1 MLGISLK
8 SALAHRLRLALTA
21 LAVMLGVTF
30 VTGTLTYTDAL
41 NGVFTSLVEE
51 GTEGV
56 DVYVAPKTEFES
68 LMDYGAG
75 GPGLPESMVDRIREV
90 PEVAVAYGT
99 VTGYA
104 QFVDKKGKAITP
116 FGPPTLGI
124 SWVEDAG
131 LSSVQITDG
140 RAPSGPGEVVMDA
153 VTARDHGFGVGDE
166 VEVLLQG
173 PKETFDLV
181 GIIDGPSG
189 SGFGGATMAAFDL
202 ETAQQLFDKKDRVDQ
217 IEVAAAEGTSPTE
230 LRNVLAAE
238 LPDDVELK
246 TGAAQTAEV
255 KDQIQQGFGFFTTVL
270 LVFAAVAV
278 FVGAFIIFNTFSIIV
293 AQRTKEFGL
302 LRAIGASQWQVMA
315 SVLVEAALIAA
326 VASALGILLGLAMA
340 VGLQNLMD
348 AVGVDLPAA
357 TLELAPRT
365 IVVGFLVGF
374 AVTMFSALLPAR
386 RAARISPVAAMQ
398 EIRTEDDSMKAAR
411 VYAGVGLTLVGAAL
425 MAAGLLSIVPEELTA
440 VGVGAL
446 LVFLG
451 VAGLGPVF
459 ARSLAG
465 ALGAPLPRVFGVTGT
480 LARENSRRSPRRTAS
495 TAAALM
501 VGLAL
506 VTLVAMFASSLKASI
521 DSALSAT
528 VKADLIVTGQ
538 TFASTTG
545 FSPRIA
551 RDLKALPEV
560 EVASAFRFG
569 EWKGSDEATRTLLA
583 VDPETIDDVMELG
596 LVSGSFEDFRD
607 GGLLLR
613 DVEAEGR
620 GATAGDTLEMTFA
633 ATGKQTIPI
642 AGVFEAEIDDRYL
655 LALPTYEENFER
667 QHDLQV
673 HLIAAPGVSSQE
685 LRRAAE
691 KALEEFPTVR
701 VLDQAGLREESSRLI
716 DQMLNMVYGLLALA
730 LIIAVLGITN
740 TLALSVHERR
750 REVGLLRAVGATR
763 SQIRRMIRWEAAIIA
778 VFGTVMG
785 VVVGTAFG
793 WALILTLRDDG
804 FTKTVLPLAQIVAFV
819 VIAAIAGL
827 LAAVL
832 PARRAARLDVL
843 DAIAF
848 E

>member
-8 SALAHRLRLALTA
+8 SALAHRLRLALTT

-41 NGVFTSLVEE
+41 NGVFTSMVEE
-51 GTEGV
+51 GTAGV

-75 GPGLPESMVDRIREV
+75 GPGLPESMVETVESV
-90 PEVAVAYGT
+90 PGVAVANGA

-124 SWVEDAG
+124 SWTEDPG
-131 LSSVQITDG
+131 LSSVRLTDG
-140 RAPSGPGEVVMDA
+140 RAPSGPGEVLMDA
-153 VTARDHGFGVGDE
+153 VTAADHGFQVGDQ

-181 GIIDGPSG
+181 GIIDTPSG
-189 SGFGGATMAAFDL
+189 SGFGGATMAAFEM
-202 ETAQQLFDKKDRVDQ
+202 ETAQKLFKKKGRVDQ
-217 IEVAAAEGTSPTE
+217 IEVAAEEGTSATE
-230 LRNVLAAE
+230 LRNLLAAE
-238 LPDDVELK
+238 LPDNVELK
-246 TGAAQTAEV
+246 TGTAQAQET
-255 KDQIQQGFGFFTTVL
+255 KKQIQQGFGFFTTVL

-302 LRAIGASQWQVMA
+302 LRAIGASGRQVMT

-326 VASALGILLGLAMA
+326 VASALGILLGLGLA

-348 AVGVDLPAA
+348 AVGIDLPAA

-374 AVTMFSALLPAR
+374 GVTMFSALLPAR

-398 EIRTEDDSMKAAR
+398 EVRTEDDSLSSRRIYLALA
-411 VYAGVGLTLVGAAL
+411 VTILGALVMG
-425 MAAGLLSIVPEELTA
+425 AGLLSLVPEEVSV
-440 VGVGAL
+440 VGLGAL

-465 ALGAPLPRVFGVTGT
+465 ALGSPLPKLFGITGT
-480 LARENSRRSPRRTAS
+480 LARENSRRSPRRTSS

-521 DSALSAT
+521 DSALSST
-528 VKADLIVTGQ
+528 VKADLIVMGQ
-538 TFASTTG
+538 SFATTG

-551 RDLKALPEV
+551 RDLAQLPEV
-560 EVASAFRFG
+560 ELASPFRFG
-569 EWKGSDEATRTLLA
+569 EWKGSDGGTRTLLG
-583 VDPETIDDVMELG
+583 VDPQTIDHVMELG
-596 LVSGSFEDFRD
+596 LIEGSLDEFQD
-607 GGLLLR
+607 GGLLMR

-620 GATAGDTLEMTFA
+620 GISAGDSIEMTFA
-633 ATGKQTIPI
+633 ATGKQTIPLV
-642 AGVFEAEIDDRYL
+642 GVFSGEIDDRYL
-655 LALPTYEENFER
+655 LALPTYEDNFTR
-667 QHDLQV
+667 QQDLQV
-673 HLIAAPGVSSQE
+673 HLLTAPGVSPDE
-685 LRRAAE
+685 MRTAVEGR
-691 KALEEFPTVR
+691 LEEFPNVR

-750 REVGLLRAVGATR
+750 REVGLLRAVGASR
-763 SQIRRMIRWEAAIIA
+763 SQVRRMIRWEAAIIA

-793 WALILTLRDDG
+793 WALISTLRDDG
-804 FTKTVLPLAQIVAFV
+804 FSETVLPWVQIIIFV

>member
-1 MLGISLK
+1 MLGISLR
-8 SALAHRLRLALTA
+8 SAVAHRLRLALTT

-41 NGVFTSLVEE
+41 NGVFTAMVEE
-51 GTEGV
+51 GTAGV

-75 GPGLPESMVDRIREV
+75 GPGLPENMVETVEAV
-90 PEVAVAYGT
+90 PGVAVANGA

-124 SWVEDAG
+124 SWTEDPG
-131 LSSVQITDG
+131 LSSVRLTDG
-140 RAPSGPGEVVMDA
+140 RAPSGSNEVLMDA
-153 VTARDHGFGVGDE
+153 VTAEAHGFQVGDE

-173 PKETFDLV
+173 PKASFDLV
-181 GIIDGPSG
+181 GIIDTPSG

-202 ETAQQLFDKKDRVDQ
+202 ETAQKLFKKKGRVDE
-217 IEVAAAEGTSPTE
+217 IEVAAEEGTSATE
-230 LRNVLAAE
+230 LRNRLAAE

-246 TGAAQTAEV
+246 TGAAQAQEA
-255 KDQIQQGFGFFTTVL
+255 KQQIQQGFGFFTTVL

-302 LRAIGASQWQVMA
+302 LRAIGASGRQVMT

-326 VASALGILLGLAMA
+326 VASALGILMGLGLAI
-340 VGLQNLMD
+340 GLQALMD
-348 AVGVDLPAA
+348 AAGIDLPSA

-374 AVTMFSALLPAR
+374 GVTMFSALLPAR
-386 RAARISPVAAMQ
+386 RAATISPVAAMQ
-398 EIRTEDDSMKAAR
+398 EVRTEDDSVRPRRIYIA
-411 VYAGVGLTLVGAAL
+411 LVVTILGAIG
-425 MAAGLLSIVPEELTA
+425 MGAGLLSFVPEEITA
-440 VGVGAL
+440 VGLGAL

-451 VAGLGPVF
+451 VAGLGPLF

-465 ALGAPLPRVFGVTGT
+465 VLGSPLPKLFGVTGT

-495 TAAALM
+495 TGAALM

-521 DSALSAT
+521 DSALSST
-528 VKADLIVTGQ
+528 VKADLIVMGQ
-538 TFASTTG
+538 SFAQTG
-545 FSPRIA
+545 FSPQIA
-551 RDLKALPEV
+551 RGLDELPEV
-560 EVASAFRFG
+560 EVASPFRFG
-569 EWKGSDEATRTLLA
+569 EWKGSDDRTRTLLG
-583 VDPETIDDVMELG
+583 VDPETVDDVVELG
-596 LVSGSFEDFRD
+596 LVAGSLEDFQD

-613 DVEAEGR
+613 DVEAEVR
-620 GATAGDTLEMTFA
+620 GISAGDSIEMTFA
-633 ATGKQTIPI
+633 ATGKQTIPVV
-642 AGVFEAEIDDRYL
+642 GVFSAEMDDRYL
-655 LALPTYEENFER
+655 LALPAYEQNFAR
-667 QHDLQV
+667 QQDLQI
-673 HLIAAPGVSSQE
+673 HLVASSGVTP
-685 LRRAAE
+685 
-691 KALEEFPTVR
+691 EEMRSAVETNIEDFPNVR

-750 REVGLLRAVGATR
+750 REVGLLRAVGASR
-763 SQIRRMIRWEAAIIA
+763 SQVRRMIRWEAAIIA

-785 VVVGTAFG
+785 VVVGSAFG
-793 WALILTLRDDG
+793 WALISTLRDEG
-804 FTKTVLPLAQIVAFV
+804 FTETVLPWPQIVAFV
-819 VIAAIAGL
+819 IVAAFAGL